1 MDRSVRLHLCRD
13 TEALMIRFLSGFTV
27 DGLSKPW
34 WAFAAA
40 WKKHVLPRIYGVP
53 ATYLSDDYIYL
64 LVRIEKRSIVG
75 SINGSM
81 LLEPDLL
88 AKLPSPDA
96 GGKLD
101 AVTKPWRS
109 AVEFFVQFG
118 THVITDYSA
127 GDALF
132 QVIVYDASS
141 LPLLSEKMLQLRAH
155 VEQFNPVN
163 ATKLDWNNLLL
174 KHSTPVHVGKLQLIS
189 GNRTLINWL
198 ESRLAVSTLPET
210 IPSSIRLLG
219 APVLFNLF
227 YRQMQPRAVLS
238 MNMAA
243 ITKAIP
249 EMSLRTW
256 LDDILINLLRMWEY
270 NM

>member
-1 MDRSVRLHLCRD
+1 
-13 TEALMIRFLSGFTV
+13 
-27 DGLSKPW
+27 
-34 WAFAAA
+34 
-40 WKKHVLPRIYGVP
+40 
-53 ATYLSDDYIYL
+53 
-64 LVRIEKRSIVG
+64 
-75 SINGSM
+75 M

-88 AKLPSPDA
+88 AKLPSPDI
-96 GGKLD
+96 GKLD

-109 AVEFFVQFG
+109 AVEFFIQFG
-118 THVITDYSA
+118 THVITDYSV

-132 QVIVYDASS
+132 QVIVYEASS
-141 LPLLSEKMLQLRAH
+141 LSLLSEKMLQLRAH

-174 KHSTPVHVGKLQLIS
+174 THSTPVHVGKLQVKKFHFSLKYSNLIVILWFYTQLIS

-238 MNMAA
+238 KFLSFHFTLVDENNN
-243 ITKAIP
+243 KH
-249 EMSLRTW
+249 
-256 LDDILINLLRMWEY
+256 
-270 NM
+270 

>member
-1 MDRSVRLHLCRD
+1 
-13 TEALMIRFLSGFTV
+13 
-27 DGLSKPW
+27 
-34 WAFAAA
+34 
-40 WKKHVLPRIYGVP
+40 
-53 ATYLSDDYIYL
+53 
-64 LVRIEKRSIVG
+64 
-75 SINGSM
+75 M

-118 THVITDYSA
+118 THVITDYSV

-174 KHSTPVHVGKLQLIS
+174 KHSTPVHVGKLQVHKFDS
-189 GNRTLINWL
+189 GKFT
-198 ESRLAVSTLPET
+198 
-210 IPSSIRLLG
+210 
-219 APVLFNLF
+219 
-227 YRQMQPRAVLS
+227 
-238 MNMAA
+238 
-243 ITKAIP
+243 
-249 EMSLRTW
+249 
-256 LDDILINLLRMWEY
+256 
-270 NM
+270 